1 MNKLLSFS
9 LAAVLALTT
18 FTGFTQS
25 EELGLASYYGDKFHG
40 SKTAY
45 GDTYDRNKMT
55 CAHKRHKYGTQL
67 KVTRID
73 NKKSVVVKVTD
84 RGPFVKGRVVDLSY
98 AAAEKIGLIQDGIAE
113 VKVEVLGSTSKK
125 EDKPSTAS
133 TKSNDDKEEIVTTTV
148 RPEDY
153 DIQPRSSAPEA
164 DNDDTPSS
172 EDKRKSDDPKPKDS
186 GEASDQGPDNGA
198 YPVGVYQLGS
208 PGSEPQFAVQVASMS
223 SHENALRQIDLL
235 KKKWFKD
242 VMLLA
247 EPRGETVYY
256 KVLMGP
262 FESEDSAKKYKESLK
277 KKHKMDGFVVG
288 LPVESTT
295 TIKGGEPS
303 EYSMKQDK
311 QRVVL
316 ESPKSGDYG
325 VQVASLDNFDAAIK
339 YVDGLKARWFKN
351 IVLKVEED
359 KYKVI
364 LGPMEEESSAKN
376 YMDNL
381 AKKHKI
387 KGFVVNLND

>member
-1 MNKLLSFS
+1 MNKTLSFF
-9 LAAVLALTT
+9 LAAVLAFTT

-55 CAHKRHKYGTQL
+55 CAHKRHKYGTML

-98 AAAEKIGLIQDGIAE
+98 AAAEKIGLVQDGIAE
-113 VKVEVLGSTSKK
+113 VKVEVQGSSSNKEEKSSSASKK
-125 EDKPSTAS
+125 S
-133 TKSNDDKEEIVTTTV
+133 DDEKEEIVTTTV

-153 DIQPRSSAPEA
+153 DIQPRSSTTEA
-164 DNDDTPSS
+164 DASDSS
-172 EDKRKSDDPKPKDS
+172 GGEDKKKSDDPKSKSSDEKD
-186 GEASDQGPDNGA
+186 DQGADNGD

-208 PGSEPQFAVQVASMS
+208 PGSEPKFAVQVASMS

-262 FESEDSAKKYKESLK
+262 FDSEDSAKKYKDSLK
-277 KKHKMDGFVVG
+277 KKHKMEGFVVA

-295 TIKGGEPS
+295 TIKGGEPT

-364 LGPMEEESSAKN
+364 LGPMEQESSAKN